1 MGILKSLFTLGKSFI
16 FQAEE
21 FIEEIQGV
29 RMLEQYIRD
38 VKVEFDKVGK
48 FRVDLLARVK
58 LSYDKLKD
66 LRERKVSLEVR
77 ALEALSKNVN
87 SSLINEVVEEI
98 ARFENF
104 IIVEE

>member
-1 MGILKSLFTLGKSFI
+1 MGILKSLFTLGKLFI
-16 FQAEE
+16 FQVEE

-29 RMLEQYIRD
+29 CMLEQYICD

-48 FRVDLLARVK
+48 FCVDLLVWVK

-66 LRERKVSLEVR
+66 LCECKVSLEVC
-77 ALEALSKNVN
+77 ALEVLSKNVN
-87 SSLINEVVEEI
+87 LLLINEVVEEI
-98 ARFENF
+98 VCFENF